1 MAQRA
6 ARMLRRRPIILLLA
20 AVLIG
25 GNAAVVQV
33 VAWGSM
39 LVERA
44 QRMEVAAAIAST
56 FDGSAPCGMCR
67 MAESLRDQ
75 APAAPAGL
83 AKLVKKADAPVV
95 PCVALLIRGGWSA
108 ELPAWPTVLPPA
120 VSAIVPEPPPPRAL
134 G

>member
-1 MAQRA
+1 M
-6 ARMLRRRPIILLLA
+6 RRRRSIVLLLA

-25 GNAAVVQV
+25 GNAAVVQLA
-33 VAWGSM
+33 AWGAM

-44 QRMEVAAAIAST
+44 QRMEVAAAVAST
-56 FDGSAPCGMCR
+56 FDGSAPCRMCR

-75 APAAPAGL
+75 PSPAAPAGA

-95 PCVALLIRGGWSA
+95 PVFALLVRGGEETA
-108 ELPAWPTVLPPA
+108 LPAWPAVLPPR
-120 VSAIVPEPPPPRAL
+120 VSDFVPEPPPPRSL